1 MMELK
6 ERIRLI
12 FKETNPWWK
21 KGNFQLENYSC
32 RLILL
37 EIEKFFSFKQIIAL
51 VGLRR
56 TGKTTLILK
65 IIEFFLQTLKPQQIL
80 YFSFDDFSQ
89 LEIEELISVYREIFP
104 ELNLKEGKFLFCF
117 DEVQKL
123 QNWQEKFKR
132 LYDTYPNIKIIIS
145 GSESL
150 FLRKKIKETLA
161 GRIFE
166 FKVLPLNFKEY
177 IYFTK
182 NESILSNTQ
191 LYKEEILKLYKEFLK
206 TNGFPEL
213 AGIKDTMIIHKY
225 LKESVIDKIIF
236 QDIPQLFK
244 VKNVDILAEI
254 LDIIIFSPGQLM
266 DITRLAKELSLS
278 RQVVSLYLDYLEKSF
293 LIKKLYNFSKNLRK
307 QKRSLKKYYPA
318 IIFPSIVEDNFPLCF
333 ENSLVWQLDAQ
344 FFYRNAYKNEIDI
357 ILVGKNKKIIP
368 IEIKTGRIEL
378 ASINYFMKKYRP
390 AEIIIITLDKEEKQK
405 QIKII
410 PFYKYLLKK

>member
-123 QNWQEKFKR
+123 QNWQE
-132 LYDTYPNIKIIIS
+132 
-145 GSESL
+145 
-150 FLRKKIKETLA
+150 
-161 GRIFE
+161 
-166 FKVLPLNFKEY
+166 
-177 IYFTK
+177 
-182 NESILSNTQ
+182 
-191 LYKEEILKLYKEFLK
+191 
-206 TNGFPEL
+206 
-213 AGIKDTMIIHKY
+213 
-225 LKESVIDKIIF
+225 
-236 QDIPQLFK
+236 
-244 VKNVDILAEI
+244 
-254 LDIIIFSPGQLM
+254 
-266 DITRLAKELSLS
+266 
-278 RQVVSLYLDYLEKSF
+278 
-293 LIKKLYNFSKNLRK
+293 
-307 QKRSLKKYYPA
+307 
-318 IIFPSIVEDNFPLCF
+318 
-333 ENSLVWQLDAQ
+333 
-344 FFYRNAYKNEIDI
+344 
-357 ILVGKNKKIIP
+357 
-368 IEIKTGRIEL
+368 
-378 ASINYFMKKYRP
+378 
-390 AEIIIITLDKEEKQK
+390 
-405 QIKII
+405 
-410 PFYKYLLKK
+410 